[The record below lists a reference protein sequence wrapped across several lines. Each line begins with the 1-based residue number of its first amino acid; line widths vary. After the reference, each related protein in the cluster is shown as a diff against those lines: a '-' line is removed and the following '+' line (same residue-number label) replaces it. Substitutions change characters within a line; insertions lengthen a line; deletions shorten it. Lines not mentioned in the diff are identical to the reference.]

1 MHLVLLTR
9 PIRISLMRSIMRRGV
24 SSRMP
29 LVFVFI
35 WIGSRDVGV
44 FHMQK
49 LVVVRM
55 IAGIFIPY
63 IVLDWRPFLYY
74 LLIRHFIVV
83 TFQVNNTAISTR
95 IYICARRV

>member
-1 MHLVLLTR
+1 
-9 PIRISLMRSIMRRGV
+9 
-24 SSRMP
+24 MP

-83 TFQVNNTAISTR
+83 TFVGFSILLLREVGMYQHFLVLVLF
-95 IYICARRV
+95 ARYFMSLQYS